1 WVVEN
6 ISSTGGWKRFSGTY
20 RMKENGWLCIG
31 LRHYNATGQPAV
43 KFRKIKLERGRK
55 PTDWSPSP
63 DDKVELAKLGTTIIE
78 GGYIKTSLLNA
89 SEIRSQIVDANYIR
103 TIELD
108 AAKITTGTLSTSRL
122 DL

>member
-1 WVVEN
+1 WIFQGPNVGTTA
-6 ISSTGGWKRFSGTY
+6 STIY
-20 RMKENGWLCIG
+20 
-31 LRHYNATGQPAV
+31 
-43 KFRKIKLERGRK
+43 KIKLERGNQG
-55 PTDWSPSP
+55 TDWSPSP
-63 DDKVELAKLGTTIIE
+63 DDKVELAKLGTTIIQ

-122 DL
+122 DLNSIILTGGLVTNDDLTDA